1 MHFPYL
7 GVVLIDSFHSC
18 GNLLFWVIDFH
29 WICGVGSSHFHQISL
44 PSVGWVGH
52 HLVGGLLAS
61 HGASKLRRRA
71 RDSTS
76 DIEAEI
82 LAKMERK
89 MVSVAVLI
97 CCCCLYVRPVLA
109 TPGFMRQPSLV
120 SSSANYVTQEVHWF
134 SQRLDH
140 FTSQVGQ
147 SVIHYSYIP
156 FSLNSFSGFSH
167 KLRNQL
173 LLQLLPIRFTRCI

>member
-1 MHFPYL
+1 MLTLFTCVKTCCFGSSISIGFAVL
-7 GVVLIDSFHSC
+7 GF
-18 GNLLFWVIDFH
+18 
-29 WICGVGSSHFHQISL
+29 SHFHHIFL
-44 PSVGWVGH
+44 PIVGWVGH

-76 DIEAEI
+76 DTEAHI

-89 MVSVAVLI
+89 MMVSVAVLI
-97 CCCCLYVRPVLA
+97 CFCCCCLYVHPTLA
-109 TPGFMRQPSLV
+109 TPAFLRQPSLV

-147 SVIHYSYIP
+147 SVTHYSCIP
-156 FSLNSFSGFSH
+156 FSSNSLTGFLTSSEISCYSNFYPSDLRVAFSKSVM
-167 KLRNQL
+167 
-173 LLQLLPIRFTRCI
+173 